1 MKKTL
6 PQTSLNT
13 FLCCCF
19 AVPKSCPTLCDPM
32 DYSMPCFPGLHYC
45 PKSAQ
50 TNAHWVNDAIQPS
63 HSLLPCLLLSSIF
76 PASGSFPIESALGI
90 RWPKHWRFSFCIGPS
105 NEYSGLISFRI
116 GWLISLLSK
125 MLSRVFSC
133 ITVQKHEFFGTQS
146 SLWSNYYIHTRLL
159 EKPWLWLIWPFVGQL
174 MSLLFNTLSR
184 FVIAFVPRI
193 KGLLISLL

>member
-76 PASGSFPIESALGI
+76 PASGSFPIESALQI
-90 RWPKHWRFSFCIGPS
+90 RWPKYWNFSFSISPS
-105 NEYSGLISFRI
+105 SEHSRLISFRV
-116 GWLISLLSK
+116 GWFNL
-125 MLSRVFSC
+125 
-133 ITVQKHEFFGTQS
+133 TVQEICT
-146 SLWSNYYIHTRLL
+146 WLL
-159 EKPWLWLIWPFVGQL
+159 EKLYLWSYRPLLANGCLCFLIHCLGF
-174 MSLLFNTLSR
+174 S
-184 FVIAFVPRI
+184 
-193 KGLLISLL
+193 

>member
-6 PQTSLNT
+6 PQTFLNT

-19 AVPKSCPTLCDPM
+19 SVPKSHPTLCDPR

-45 PKSAQ
+45 PEFAH
-50 TNAHWVNDAIQPS
+50 TNAHWVNDAIQPF

-76 PASGSFPIESALGI
+76 PASGSFPIESTLGI
-90 RWPKHWRFSFCIGPS
+90 KWPKYWSFSFSIGPS

-125 MLSRVFSC
+125 RLSRVFSC

-146 SLWSNYYIHTRLL
+146 SLWSNCHIHTWLL
-159 EKPWLWLIWPFVGQL
+159 EKPWLWLIRTFVGKL
-174 MSLLFNTLSR
+174 MSLLFNMLSR